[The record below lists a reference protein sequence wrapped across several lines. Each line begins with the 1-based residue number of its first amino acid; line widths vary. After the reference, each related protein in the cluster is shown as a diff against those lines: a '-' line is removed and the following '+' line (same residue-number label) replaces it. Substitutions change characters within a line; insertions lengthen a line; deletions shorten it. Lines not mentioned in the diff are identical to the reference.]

1 MCANKSGLSKPYHAA
16 SLPCGAQEGECCSWI
31 SNFLGLEEISHPTFL
46 PCPVCAMSKQ
56 KSPDTVHRNQHYK
69 KQHQHAAAG
78 HSRNTV
84 ACYGTD
90 TMLKHCLYTKLK
102 KKRVAQDQW
111 IWVCNDT
118 IKHQSP
124 VYAQRLS
131 LPFHLKMCLMTGK
144 ISFTSTF
151 LQLGYTL
158 INLVNTYIMEVS
170 QIMQEN
176 YLQMENSSSTHTAL
190 FLNPCQNFLLKT
202 SCQHYQ
208 TPPVW

>member
-90 TMLKHCLYTKLK
+90 TMLELCLYTKLK
-102 KKRVAQDQW
+102 KKSGSGSMDMGVQW
-111 IWVCNDT
+111 HNKTSVSSLRPKT
-118 IKHQSP
+118 FT
-124 VYAQRLS
+124 S
-131 LPFHLKMCLMTGK
+131 LPLKNVPDDRKNILH
-144 ISFTSTF
+144 
-151 LQLGYTL
+151 
-158 INLVNTYIMEVS
+158 INI
-170 QIMQEN
+170 
-176 YLQMENSSSTHTAL
+176 SSTGLHTY
-190 FLNPCQNFLLKT
+190 K
-202 SCQHYQ
+202 SG
-208 TPPVW
+208 